1 MTKMPMDVEFYLD
14 EAQKF
19 LVENEGEYEG
29 IWYNEDATPSFSD
42 GEVFTGAS
50 KVVLVLP
57 NDDYVIKVPYQG
69 ADLTSSSDCLHM
81 TNEDCEAYKK
91 YQEELHRVLKLRRE
105 ARKEQQVITSN
116 AEVVEE
122 VIDASEMYPLP
133 ECPCHGCEREEI
145 EEYKEEFYNAVPY
158 IEDECEREDFID
170 KYGTN
175 DYCAVETYLYERA
188 VEYGVQ
194 DAFLEIKEIGM
205 IGASRIYIQEKV
217 DCDSSDKS
225 SSSAEDRESYRSLAK
240 SYRLSDVVGGLFLHD
255 YGEEFV
261 KKLVSFLEEYNI
273 SDLHNGNW
281 TVVDGKPKLV
291 DYGGYN
297 EDC

>member
-19 LVENEGEYEG
+19 LIENKGEYEG
-29 IWYNEDATPSFSD
+29 IWYDEDTTPDFSD

-81 TNEDCEAYKK
+81 VNEQCEAYKE
-91 YQEELHRVLKLRRE
+91 YYEELQRVLKLRRE
-105 ARKEQQVITSN
+105 MIHD
-116 AEVVEE
+116 AENREE
-122 VIDASEMYPLP
+122 ADKVREVCPLP
-133 ECPCHGCEREEI
+133 ECPCQGCEREEV

-158 IEDECEREDFID
+158 IEDECERQDFID
-170 KYGTN
+170 EYGTN

-281 TVVDGKPKLV
+281 TVVGGKPKLV